1 MGEVL
6 AFSPRPPAT
15 DWSANE
21 RGLLMLLTQQLTSS
35 YGDVDGVFGQ
45 TDSGDP
51 WYVVTDA
58 NQDVLVHIA
67 RIDGQFVVHDAAVDM
82 FHQVGSL
89 WGALRQ
95 VLATGAPQESTGVVV
110 AFNPA
115 NREVQSF
122 LSLVV
127 AFGLY
132 LEIRGVEFGSAGRL
146 DFESAPRMG
155 DPAME
160 ALASKLIAALTLETG
175 KSEAETVIVAAAARE
190 AGPQVAPKAITGQAI
205 AVQAASDEAPS
216 LGQFKPPSTLA
227 PQPST
232 ENPPSAQ
239 ASSSPSPPPAE
250 PQGGFEVSGNGFAT
264 SKTVTRGTSGDDVLS
279 GSQGADT
286 IQAGAGDDYVDGHGA
301 GAGQVDRLDGG
312 EGNDQIVMGA
322 RVVASGGAG
331 ADSFLV
337 TALRPSDKTEG
348 LLGVVLDFSTARGDH
363 LEVQGKGQLTVVSST
378 AVADI
383 LAVQGAAL
391 GESNIAVLAEVSQPV
406 AGARVG
412 FDIDGDGQEDAFILL
427 GGAAPTSFRVGLT
440 IVNDHAA
447 APLEKVPLVGQPS
460 FDLGSLGEPA
470 PRG

>member
-21 RGLLMLLTQQLTSS
+21 RGLLMLLTQQLVAN
-35 YGDVDGVFGQ
+35 YGEVDAVFGQ
-45 TDSGDP
+45 TDAGDP

-95 VLATGAPQESTGVVV
+95 VLATGAPQEQTGVVV

-115 NREVQSF
+115 SREAQSF

-146 DFESAPRMG
+146 DFESAPRAG
-155 DPAME
+155 DLSVQT
-160 ALASKLIAALTLETG
+160 LASKLIAALNLEAG
-175 KSEAETVIVAAAARE
+175 KSQAEAVVAAAAARE
-190 AGPQVAPKAITGQAI
+190 SAPQPVFKAVQGQAI
-205 AVQAASDEAPS
+205 AIEAANAETPS
-216 LGQFKPPSTLA
+216 LRAF
-227 PQPST
+227 
-232 ENPPSAQ
+232 EPPSALAAQ
-239 ASSSPSPPPAE
+239 AAAEHPRSAQPAAATE
-250 PQGGFEVSGNGFAT
+250 PGETKGGAELSGNGFAT
-264 SKTVTRGTSGDDVLS
+264 SRAVLQGTAGNDVLS
-279 GSQGADT
+279 GSQGGDV
-286 IQAGAGDDYVDGHGA
+286 IRAGAGDDYVDGHGA

-331 ADSFLV
+331 ADTFLV
-337 TALRPSDKTEG
+337 TAQPSSDKTEG
-348 LLGVVLDFSTARGDH
+348 LLGVVLDFSAARGDH

-378 AVADI
+378 AVADV
-383 LAVQGAAL
+383 LAVQGNAL
-391 GESNIAVLAEVSQPV
+391 GETDIGVLAEVAQPV

-427 GGAAPTSFRVGLT
+427 GGAAPTSFRVGMT
-440 IVNDHAA
+440 IANNHAA
-447 APLEKVPLVGQPS
+447 TPLEPVSLVGQPS
-460 FDLGSLGEPA
+460 PDLGPVGEPA

>member
-21 RGLLMLLTQQLTSS
+21 RGLLLLLTQQLTAS
-35 YGDVDGVFGQ
+35 YGEVDGVFGQ

-95 VLATGAPQESTGVVV
+95 VLSAGAPQEQTGVVV

-115 NREVQSF
+115 SREAQSF

-132 LEIRGVEFGSAGRL
+132 LEIRGVEFGAAGGL
-146 DFESAPRMG
+146 DFESAPRAG
-155 DPAME
+155 DLSMQ
-160 ALASKLIAALTLETG
+160 ALASKLIAALNLDAG
-175 KSEAETVIVAAAARE
+175 KSEVEAVVAAAAARE
-190 AGPQVAPKAITGQAI
+190 SVPQPVFKAVQGQAI
-205 AVQAASDEAPS
+205 TVQAANAESS
-216 LGQFKPPSTLA
+216 NLGTFKPPSALA
-227 PQPST
+227 
-232 ENPPSAQ
+232 AQ
-239 ASSSPSPPPAE
+239 AVAEHPRSGQPAAATE
-250 PQGGFEVSGNGFAT
+250 SGETKGGAELSGNGFAT
-264 SKTVTRGTSGDDVLS
+264 SKAVLQGTAGDDVLS
-279 GSQGADT
+279 GSQGGDV
-286 IQAGAGDDYVDGHGA
+286 IRAGAGDDYVDGHGA
-301 GAGQVDRLDGG
+301 GAGQVDRLEGG
-312 EGNDQIVMGA
+312 DGNDQIVMGA

-331 ADSFLV
+331 ADTFLV
-337 TALRPSDKTEG
+337 SAQPPADKAGG
-348 LLGVVLDFSTARGDH
+348 LLGVVLDFSAARGDH
-363 LEVQGKGQLTVVSST
+363 LEVQGKGQLTVVNST

-383 LAVQGAAL
+383 LAAQGATL

-412 FDIDGDGQEDAFILL
+412 FDIDGDGQEDVFILL
-427 GGAAPTSFRVGLT
+427 GGATPANFRVGLT
-440 IVNDHAA
+440 IANDHAA
-447 APLEKVPLVGQPS
+447 APLEKVSLVGQPS
-460 FDLGSLGEPA
+460 PDIGHLGEPA

>member
-35 YGDVDGVFGQ
+35 YGEVDAVFGQ
-45 TDSGDP
+45 TDAGDP

-95 VLATGAPQESTGVVV
+95 VLATGAPQEATGVVV

-155 DPAME
+155 DAAME
-160 ALASKLIAALTLETG
+160 ALASKLIAALTLEAG
-175 KSEAETVIVAAAARE
+175 KSETETVIAAAAARE
-190 AGPQVAPKAITGQAI
+190 AGPQVALKAIAGQAI
-205 AVQAASDEAPS
+205 AVQAANSESPS
-216 LGQFKPPSTLA
+216 LGQFKPPSALA

-232 ENPPSAQ
+232 EKTPSAQ
-239 ASSSPSPPPAE
+239 ASPPPPPAE

-264 SKTVTRGTSGDDVLS
+264 SKTVTQGTSGDDVLS
-279 GSQGADT
+279 GSQGADI

-312 EGNDQIVMGA
+312 EGDDQIVMGA
-322 RVVASGGAG
+322 RVVASGGGG
-331 ADSFLV
+331 ADTFLV
-337 TALRPSDKTEG
+337 AAQPPSDKTEG
-348 LLGVVLDFSTARGDH
+348 LMGVVLDFSAARGDH

-383 LAVQGAAL
+383 LAVQGAVL

-447 APLEKVPLVGQPS
+447 APMERVPLVGQPS
-460 FDLGSLGEPA
+460 FDLGALGEPA